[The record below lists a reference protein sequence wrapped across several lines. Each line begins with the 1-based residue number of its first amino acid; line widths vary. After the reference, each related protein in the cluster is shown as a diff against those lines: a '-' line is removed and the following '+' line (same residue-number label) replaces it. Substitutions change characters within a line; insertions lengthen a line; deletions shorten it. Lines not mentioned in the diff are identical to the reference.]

1 MIVCPKC
8 GHQNLPSYPTC
19 SRCATALPAG
29 MHQSAADEARQM
41 LNDRARITRRNR
53 TVSIGVAIAALG
65 FFAFRY
71 VKDRKEKGNVQEKLD
86 YVTRWIDLEKRE
98 TGSFWTCALGSDVD
112 IGQFNSAGQIQQ
124 KIESVYVTQM
134 QTFSEHL
141 LTECVPKLE
150 AASQA
155 FASLDP
161 APAELRAPMEEH
173 KAALPELK
181 KGITLYAERLRDRG
195 SLKDIDQLIQQTGD
209 AWHTDQRPTPEAV
222 AFDRFMHCAVPGLEK
237 MKDAQAMLEFLADAC
252 YKKDPVSFMDRV
264 RKDCG
269 PLLANPDPKAAP
281 SKTFKATQKRF
292 YEDERRQL
300 QAWDSC
306 GRRSRKGK
314 KVDDLGDF
322 LVAVGDY
329 MAARGKVAEA
339 ARALAKN

>member
-1 MIVCPKC
+1 
-8 GHQNLPSYPTC
+8 
-19 SRCATALPAG
+19 
-29 MHQSAADEARQM
+29 
-41 LNDRARITRRNR
+41 
-53 TVSIGVAIAALG
+53 
-65 FFAFRY
+65 
-71 VKDRKEKGNVQEKLD
+71 
-86 YVTRWIDLEKRE
+86 
-98 TGSFWTCALGSDVD
+98 
-112 IGQFNSAGQIQQ
+112 
-124 KIESVYVTQM
+124 
-134 QTFSEHL
+134 
-141 LTECVPKLE
+141 
-150 AASQA
+150 
-155 FASLDP
+155 
-161 APAELRAPMEEH
+161 
-173 KAALPELK
+173 
-181 KGITLYAERLRDRG
+181 
-195 SLKDIDQLIQQTGD
+195 
-209 AWHTDQRPTPEAV
+209 
-222 AFDRFMHCAVPGLEK
+222 

-269 PLLANPDPKAAP
+269 PLLTNPDPKAAP